1 MGDIITQRPVL
12 LIAAVF
18 SRHQAALDWARERF
32 AAAWGPIALASD
44 CFEHRETTYYEKSMG
59 PELLKMFLA
68 SETLIDPG
76 ELPERKL
83 TANQW
88 EEEYRDA
95 HSHAEPRPL
104 NIDPGY
110 ITEAKL
116 VLASTKDRDH
126 RIYLSQGIFAEVTL
140 HFARGGWQTRP
151 WTYPD
156 YQRADYH
163 AFFTRCREYL
173 RQRYKVVDS
182 LRDQ

>member
-1 MGDIITQRPVL
+1 MGDVISQRPVL

-18 SRHQAALDWARERF
+18 SRHVAALDWARARF
-32 AAAWGPIALASD
+32 AAARGPIALESPH
-44 CFEHRETTYYEKSMG
+44 FEHRETTYYEKSMG
-59 PELLKMFLA
+59 PDLRKMFLA

-76 ELPERKL
+76 ALPDLKL
-83 TANQW
+83 EANRW
-88 EEEYRDA
+88 EEEYRDS
-95 HSHAEPRPL
+95 HSHDEARPL

-126 RIYLSQGIFAEVTL
+126 RIYLAHGIFAEVTL
-140 HFARGGWQTRP
+140 HFARGIWQTRP

-163 AFFTRCREYL
+163 EFFTRCREYL
-173 RQRYKVVDS
+173 RGRY
-182 LRDQ
+182 RH